1 MARKQNYSYLK
12 FQRDS
17 SKAAKREAK
26 KEQRAARGDEQL
38 RERVVAS
45 GVDDRPLKPRDG
57 HRSVVRRVAIRVQR
71 GTAVPRDGAGRQVH
85 TGRG

>member
-26 KEQRAARGDEQL
+26 KEQRAARGEDEPEAANESPEDL
-38 RERVVAS
+38 DAILDALVPGGRPDDE
-45 GVDDRPLKPRDG
+45 DDR
-57 HRSVVRRVAIRVQR
+57 
-71 GTAVPRDGAGRQVH
+71 
-85 TGRG
+85 

>member
-26 KEQRAARGDEQL
+26 KEQRATGDDPDAAGDGSDAPEDIDAIL
-38 RERVVAS
+38 DALVPGGRAT
-45 GVDDRPLKPRDG
+45 DDEPN
-57 HRSVVRRVAIRVQR
+57 A
-71 GTAVPRDGAGRQVH
+71 
-85 TGRG
+85 

>member
-26 KEQRAARGDEQL
+26 KEQRSARGEDELGQTPEGAEVEDL
-38 RERVVAS
+38 DAILDALVPGARP
-45 GVDDRPLKPRDG
+45 DDED
-57 HRSVVRRVAIRVQR
+57 A
-71 GTAVPRDGAGRQVH
+71 
-85 TGRG
+85 

>member
-26 KEQRAARGDEQL
+26 REQRAARGDDAEEPTGESGAPENL
-38 RERVVAS
+38 DAILDALVPGGRDAER
-45 GVDDRPLKPRDG
+45 D
-57 HRSVVRRVAIRVQR
+57 
-71 GTAVPRDGAGRQVH
+71 T
-85 TGRG
+85 

>member
-26 KEQRAARGDEQL
+26 KEQRAARGEDDPATDADAPEDLDAILDALVPGGRDDDE
-38 RERVVAS
+38 S
-45 GVDDRPLKPRDG
+45 K
-57 HRSVVRRVAIRVQR
+57 S
-71 GTAVPRDGAGRQVH
+71 
-85 TGRG
+85 

>member
-26 KEQRAARGDEQL
+26 KEERAARGEDEPATDAPEDIDAIL
-38 RERVVAS
+38 DALVPGGRS
-45 GVDDRPLKPRDG
+45 DDDDAPK
-57 HRSVVRRVAIRVQR
+57 A
-71 GTAVPRDGAGRQVH
+71 
-85 TGRG
+85 

>member
-26 KEQRAARGDEQL
+26 KEQRDAKGEDGDEQA
-38 RERVVAS
+38 E
-45 GVDDRPLKPRDG
+45 VDSPEDLD
-57 HRSVVRRVAIRVQR
+57 AILD
-71 GTAVPRDGAGRQVH
+71 ALVPG
-85 TGRG
+85 GRGDDDEPRA

>member
-26 KEQRAARGDEQL
+26 REQRAVGDGDAVPAADSDAPEDL
-38 RERVVAS
+38 DALLDALVPGGRA
-45 GVDDRPLKPRDG
+45 DDEPRD
-57 HRSVVRRVAIRVQR
+57 
-71 GTAVPRDGAGRQVH
+71 P
-85 TGRG
+85 

>member
-26 KEQRAARGDEQL
+26 REERIARGEDPDAPEAADDAPEDLDAILDALVPGGRPADDE
-38 RERVVAS
+38 
-45 GVDDRPLKPRDG
+45 
-57 HRSVVRRVAIRVQR
+57 
-71 GTAVPRDGAGRQVH
+71 
-85 TGRG
+85 

>member
-26 KEQRAARGDEQL
+26 KEQRATRGENDPVDGSEEEEDLDALLDALVPGGRDE
-38 RERVVAS
+38 
-45 GVDDRPLKPRDG
+45 DDE
-57 HRSVVRRVAIRVQR
+57 
-71 GTAVPRDGAGRQVH
+71 AGR
-85 TGRG
+85 

>member
-26 KEQRAARGDEQL
+26 REDRGAPPEDEP
-38 RERVVAS
+38 VAETPEDLDAILDALVP
-45 GVDDRPLKPRDG
+45 GGRPDPEPE
-57 HRSVVRRVAIRVQR
+57 A
-71 GTAVPRDGAGRQVH
+71 
-85 TGRG
+85 

>member
-26 KEQRAARGDEQL
+26 KEQRAERGEDEPAGDGESPEDIDAIL
-38 RERVVAS
+38 DALVPGGRA
-45 GVDDRPLKPRDG
+45 DDDEPK
-57 HRSVVRRVAIRVQR
+57 S
-71 GTAVPRDGAGRQVH
+71 
-85 TGRG
+85 

>member
-26 KEQRAARGDEQL
+26 KEQRAARGDD
-38 RERVVAS
+38 ADGPAG
-45 GVDDRPLKPRDG
+45 GVDAPEDLDAILDALVPGTSGDDERD
-57 HRSVVRRVAIRVQR
+57 A
-71 GTAVPRDGAGRQVH
+71 
-85 TGRG
+85 

>member
-26 KEQRAARGDEQL
+26 KEERAARGEDEP
-38 RERVVAS
+38 ET
-45 GVDDRPLKPRDG
+45 DG
-57 HRSVVRRVAIRVQR
+57 PEDIDPKA
-71 GTAVPRDGAGRQVH
+71 
-85 TGRG
+85 

>member
-26 KEQRAARGDEQL
+26 KEERAARGEDDVDAPASEAEDLDAILDALVPGGRPDE
-38 RERVVAS
+38 
-45 GVDDRPLKPRDG
+45 DDAG
-57 HRSVVRRVAIRVQR
+57 AEGARS
-71 GTAVPRDGAGRQVH
+71 
-85 TGRG
+85 

>member
-26 KEQRAARGDEQL
+26 KEQRAARGEDEPTTDADAPEDL
-38 RERVVAS
+38 DAILDALVP
-45 GVDDRPLKPRDG
+45 GVRDDDDESK
-57 HRSVVRRVAIRVQR
+57 S
-71 GTAVPRDGAGRQVH
+71 
-85 TGRG
+85 

>member
-26 KEQRAARGDEQL
+26 KEQRAARPEDDATQDDPVSEEDMDAILDALVPGGRDDDDEP
-38 RERVVAS
+38 AN
-45 GVDDRPLKPRDG
+45 
-57 HRSVVRRVAIRVQR
+57 
-71 GTAVPRDGAGRQVH
+71 
-85 TGRG
+85 

>member
-26 KEQRAARGDEQL
+26 REDRGAPADDEPANSETPEDL
-38 RERVVAS
+38 DAILDALVP
-45 GVDDRPLKPRDG
+45 GGRPDPEPE
-57 HRSVVRRVAIRVQR
+57 A
-71 GTAVPRDGAGRQVH
+71 
-85 TGRG
+85 

>member
-26 KEQRAARGDEQL
+26 KEQRAARGEDEPEETADTPEDL
-38 RERVVAS
+38 DAILDALVPGGRPDDE
-45 GVDDRPLKPRDG
+45 DDR
-57 HRSVVRRVAIRVQR
+57 
-71 GTAVPRDGAGRQVH
+71 
-85 TGRG
+85 

>member
-26 KEQRAARGDEQL
+26 REQRAARGPE
-38 RERVVAS
+38 
-45 GVDDRPLKPRDG
+45 DDATEANGDSPEDIDAILDAIVPGGRDDD
-57 HRSVVRRVAIRVQR
+57 A
-71 GTAVPRDGAGRQVH
+71 
-85 TGRG
+85 

>member
-26 KEQRAARGDEQL
+26 KEQRAARADEDAAQDAPVSDEDL
-38 RERVVAS
+38 DAILDALVPGGR
-45 GVDDRPLKPRDG
+45 DDDDEP
-57 HRSVVRRVAIRVQR
+57 AN
-71 GTAVPRDGAGRQVH
+71 
-85 TGRG
+85 

>member
-26 KEQRAARGDEQL
+26 KEQRAARGDDEP
-38 RERVVAS
+38 A
-45 GVDDRPLKPRDG
+45 GDDAPEDLD
-57 HRSVVRRVAIRVQR
+57 AILD
-71 GTAVPRDGAGRQVH
+71 ALVPGGR
-85 TGRG
+85 TDDDDEPKS

>member
-26 KEQRAARGDEQL
+26 KEERAARGEDEPETDGPEDIDAIL
-38 RERVVAS
+38 DALVPGGRT
-45 GVDDRPLKPRDG
+45 DDADPK
-57 HRSVVRRVAIRVQR
+57 A
-71 GTAVPRDGAGRQVH
+71 
-85 TGRG
+85 